1 MDGTRDKAARD
12 EAMPYGVDTI
22 RLRISFPAAPA
33 SRGYDDR
40 MWRMRPLRG
49 WTGGAQWDEEAA
61 AAVAAAAAQASAS
74 SSLRATLD
82 RVIAAVEA
90 RAVKAQSGVQ
100 LAQAEPPPENETAR
114 RAEPNSEELSLPEVG
129 RVGRYSNL
137 RSQLQEI
144 DPDNLLLQTLAD
156 PKSYVPT
163 EADIDALELAL
174 ARARARPPA
183 SQGPVN
189 TFADP
194 GGPAP
199 QLTVGPTDYSVG
211 LPPSTGANRGLVFVS
226 ENLRPPRNP
235 KMREAYRYQAQTAG
249 SSTDPATGRSA
260 ASPALR
266 YDNPNPN
273 GEPIVKWDG
282 IQVLPD
288 GTIELIDAKRAIP
301 VIPKRTGP
309 FTPPK
314 FENQLERQSAALAQ
328 NPGFKGVIEVPTEEA
343 ATEAQDIIDKLGIRN
358 ISVRVRPLRP

>member
-1 MDGTRDKAARD
+1 
-12 EAMPYGVDTI
+12 MPYGVDTI

-33 SRGYDDR
+33 SRGYNGR
-40 MWRMRPLRG
+40 AWRMRPLRG
-49 WTGGAQWDEEAA
+49 WTGGAQWDEEEAA
-61 AAVAAAAAQASAS
+61 AAAAAAAQVSAQ

-90 RAVKAQSGVQ
+90 RAARAQGGVQ

-114 RAEPNSEELSLPEVG
+114 RAEPNSEGRSLPELG
-129 RVGRYSNL
+129 RIGRYSNL

-144 DPDNLLLQTLAD
+144 DPDNPLLQTLAD

-163 EADIDALELAL
+163 EADIEAMRLEV

-189 TFADP
+189 TPADP
-194 GGPAP
+194 GGPVP
-199 QLTVGPTDYSVG
+199 RLTVGPTDYSVG

-226 ENLRPPRNP
+226 ENLGPPP
-235 KMREAYRYQAQTAG
+235 SPAKREAYRYQAQTAG

-301 VIPKRTGP
+301 IIPKRTGP
-309 FTPPK
+309 FVPPK
-314 FENQLERQSAALAQ
+314 FENQLVRQSAALAQ
-328 NPGFKGVIEVPTEEA
+328 NPGFAGVIEVPTAEA
-343 ATEAQDIIDKLGIRN
+343 AADARRVIADLGIEN